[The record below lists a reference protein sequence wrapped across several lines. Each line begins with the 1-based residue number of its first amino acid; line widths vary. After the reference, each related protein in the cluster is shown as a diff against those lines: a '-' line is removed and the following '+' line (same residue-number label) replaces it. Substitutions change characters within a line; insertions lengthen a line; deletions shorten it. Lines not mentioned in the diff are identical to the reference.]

1 MYELVQIKGYGSGQ
15 FEGVM
20 VHCLQSIPDFQLPTT
35 YLLLLSRGTSLSEII
50 KSVIRTKF
58 NFSHTMLRLPN
69 KLILKLTFMMISNLP
84 LYITSFNERIA
95 IEIFLRK
102 NSLGYFRVA
111 PSLAVS
117 KRG

>member
-1 MYELVQIKGYGSGQ
+1 MHELVQIKGSGSGQ

-20 VHCLQSIPDFQLPTT
+20 VHCLQSIPDFLLPTT

-84 LYITSFNERIA
+84 LHITSFNEHIA
-95 IEIFLRK
+95 IEIF
-102 NSLGYFRVA
+102 
-111 PSLAVS
+111 
-117 KRG
+117 